1 MPSPSLGDLMSFIK
15 RGDGKILSVYDEEEL
30 SEQQKKSVKDHT
42 DKLKKDSVQN
52 TETTK
57 KLEG

>member
-15 RGDGKILSVYDEEEL
+15 RGDGKILSVFDEKEL
-30 SEQQKKSVKDHT
+30 NEQQKKAVKEHSE
-42 DKLKKDSVQN
+42 KLKKDSVQN
-52 TETTK
+52 TDSTK

>member
-1 MPSPSLGDLMSFIK
+1 MSFIK

-30 SEQQKKSVKDHT
+30 NEQQKRAVKEHS
-42 DKLKKDSVQN
+42 DKLKNNSVQN
-52 TETTK
+52 NETTK